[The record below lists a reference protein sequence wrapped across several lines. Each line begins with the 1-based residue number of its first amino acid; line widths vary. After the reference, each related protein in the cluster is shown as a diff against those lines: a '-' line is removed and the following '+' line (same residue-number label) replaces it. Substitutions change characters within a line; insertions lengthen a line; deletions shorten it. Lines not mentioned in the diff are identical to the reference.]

1 MENPDLTASMSTPE
15 ETRQRIRKM
24 AVAIEKEVE
33 EGVPLSPVDERLLA
47 MRERIIEDVILTTET
62 QLDLNIIKRVEII
75 HGQSAFEIKS
85 FKDFT
90 AGLLKPLRGQTNQLN
105 KQLEELRKDSLRTLK
120 GEAFAVGANAVVG
133 IKVDLSTITIGQIS
147 MMMMVASGTAVIIEE

>member
-24 AVAIEKEVE
+24 ALAIEKEVE

-47 MRERIIEDVILTTET
+47 MRERLIEDVLLTTET

-75 HGQSAFEIKS
+75 HAQSAFEIKN
-85 FKDFT
+85 FKDLT
-90 AGLLKPLRGQTNQLN
+90 AGLLKPLGGQANKLD

-120 GEAFAVGANAVVG
+120 GKAFEVSANAVVG
-133 IKVDLSTITIGQIS
+133 INVDLSTITIGQIS
-147 MMMMVASGTAVIIEE
+147 MMMMMASGTAVIIQE